1 MAENTE
7 TENKPKEDKKEK
19 YQLSNAVLTNGY
31 NSKIDGRDFIID
43 FETNFKGERITRFAS
58 CGHYERTAGVVEFK
72 GNGKHYLEDLTD
84 EQIRQLAIAGAIVL
98 TPEQQKK
105 YKKKFYS

>member
-19 YQLSNAVLTNGY
+19 YQLSDVVLNSGY
-31 NSKIDGRDFIID
+31 SSMIDGREFIVD
-43 FETNFKGERITRFAS
+43 FETNFRGERTTRFAS
-58 CGHYERTAGVVEFK
+58 CGNYQRVAGIIEFK
-72 GNGKHYLEDLTD
+72 SNGQNYFEDLTD